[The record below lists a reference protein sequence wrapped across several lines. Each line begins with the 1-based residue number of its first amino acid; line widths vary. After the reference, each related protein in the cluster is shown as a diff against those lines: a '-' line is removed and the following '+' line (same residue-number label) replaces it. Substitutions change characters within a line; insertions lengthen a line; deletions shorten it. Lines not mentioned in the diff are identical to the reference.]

1 MKKFSYRL
9 QALLKVKEHIEKEKQ
24 KDHAVALQ
32 HVHDQQDRI
41 EKLGDDKTTTVERQR
56 RAMTGRLSVAEM
68 LVFGRYLLNLKKQQ
82 VAEEEI
88 LKAARKVEG
97 AKREKL
103 LEATKDRKIYDK
115 HKEKQLGKFSAEVRL
130 QETKESDETAGNS
143 HRLKHRP

>member
-1 MKKFSYRL
+1 MKKFRYRL

-32 HVHDQQDRI
+32 HVHNQQDRI
-41 EKLGDDKTTTVERQR
+41 EKLGDDKTATVERQR
-56 RAMTGRLSVAEM
+56 GAMTGSLSVAEM

-88 LKAARKVEG
+88 LKAARKVEAG
-97 AKREKL
+97 KREKL
-103 LEATKDRKIYDK
+103 LQATKDRKIYDK
-115 HKEKQLGKFSAEVRL
+115 HQEKQFEKYGKEVRL

-143 HRLKHRP
+143 HRLKHRR

>member
-1 MKKFSYRL
+1 MKKFRYRL

-32 HVHDQQDRI
+32 HVHNQQDRI

-56 RAMTGRLSVAEM
+56 RAMTGSLSVAEM

-88 LKAARKVEG
+88 LNAARKVEAG
-97 AKREKL
+97 KREKL
-103 LEATKDRKIYDK
+103 LQATKDRKIYDK
-115 HKEKQLGKFSAEVRL
+115 HQEKQFEKYDKEVRL

-143 HRLKHRP
+143 HRLKHRR